1 MSPSRTSWSSPPPV
15 VPSCAV
21 LGTMRLLLRWGG
33 VEASPRR
40 PPTQAAAGGLPD
52 QRRFRGRRAP
62 GVAPA
67 PLLPAP
73 AVPPLP
79 FLLVPFVLATPFAEP
94 LAEAGGCLRATGFAP
109 GFFAGGSATS
119 GSGASASGL
128 TSGRTG
134 FWPGRG
140 ASACRL
146 TTACSF
152 FSACSA
158 SILR

>member
-21 LGTMRLLLRWGG
+21 LGTMRLLLRWCG
-33 VEASPRR
+33 VAASPRR

-79 FLLVPFVLATPFAEP
+79 FLPEPFVFATPFVDLFA
-94 LAEAGGCLRATGFAP
+94 AAGDCFRATGLAP
-109 GFFAGGSATS
+109 GFFAGGPAGSISGVSAS
-119 GSGASASGL
+119 SALASASASAC
-128 TSGRTG
+128 TGRTG
-134 FWPGRG
+134 F
-140 ASACRL
+140 
-146 TTACSF
+146 
-152 FSACSA
+152 
-158 SILR
+158 

>member
-1 MSPSRTSWSSPPPV
+1 
-15 VPSCAV
+15 
-21 LGTMRLLLRWGG
+21 MRLLLRWCG

-79 FLLVPFVLATPFAEP
+79 FLPVPFVFATPFVEP
-94 LAEAGGCLRATGFAP
+94 LAEAGGCFRATGYAP
-109 GFFAGGSATS
+109 GFFAGGAATS
-119 GSGASASGL
+119 GSGVSASGSGL
-128 TSGRTG
+128 SSGRTG

-158 SILR
+158 SIRR